1 MRMKP
6 THIPQ
11 PKQEP
16 NQHHLPA
23 ALTFFITRKQRTQ
36 ILRALK
42 ALDQNRTT
50 ALIRAL
56 SIK

>member
-1 MRMKP
+1 MKP

-11 PKQEP
+11 PKQEH

-23 ALTFFITRKQRTQ
+23 ALTFFLTRKQRTQ

-56 SIK
+56 NIK